1 MADVVRYS
9 FYLPNPK
16 GKGTYL
22 IEIFQREV
30 GKTFRYM
37 KISKEA
43 ITEDQAKGICKI
55 INDGGNI
62 KNPCNYVV
70 DSLNYNFEWKVGES
84 LVRAESKVYDKIQ
97 TYVKNTKGLS
107 AAAPTAAAQA
117 APVAAPQQQ
126 SPKTIILPI
135 TGTIIKKNIKDPT
148 QFYFELPFYDQ
159 TAYDELV
166 NDIVLGT
173 GGLFAID
180 TSRNIGNKIINIS
193 FRKID
198 NTTQAQLKEDYE
210 TLDRLIKDYLEAH
223 LAQITASA
231 KATQQQSAKTIILPI
246 TGTIIKNFD
255 IDPKKF
261 YFELPFYDQDK
272 YDELLNDFERGTDLI
287 HWASNVYVG
296 GTADTEAIFTFK
308 EPESITQTDLEQD
321 YKMLDQLIKVYLIYN
336 TRQKSTPVATQPAAT
351 QTNVANLDSVN
362 LGEPYYLLPKTEI
375 QIYKKDDF
383 NIPEYS
389 FYLTGQ
395 NDKLNMVIIP
405 FISSIVGVTN
415 GSAHSLRIKVAPD
428 LYRITFQL
436 IWDTLSIQETP
447 FLSIDDKL
455 IELGYVKNITTAS
468 APKPNAPK
476 PDSLIDIE
484 AQVDK
489 LKTELDQLVFL
500 RTLNSELDFEKNI
513 EIGQKIAKVKENI
526 NELNFS
532 KLQAKISTDDIFDQL
547 FEQSF
552 TPIQHVYSNLKV
564 TQGQEGDFFTPNG
577 KPSELSEQLNELI
590 RTQQFKDWFGDWQLT
605 YMYKQAG
612 DTDTDCSVVLTENFE
627 PKLFY
632 HGTGQEFSY
641 FKFDKFPAAYF
652 AANQA
657 YSQWFANLHGGDE
670 GYTIPFFLN
679 VRNPLDLTQFGTEEI
694 RPKDFFDYMYLQT
707 GFDAEQ
713 LEVNPLF
720 LNPSA
725 PARECWVYLRNNPK
739 MLKKLADNQVYD
751 GIHFYET
758 NPGVD
763 KGLPAY
769 KTEVYITFKA
779 EQSKIAD
786 NDRGLI
792 LMASLKSF
800 LLEKGGKI

>member
-1 MADVVRYS
+1 MGDVIRY
-9 FYLPNPK
+9 FFFINTTKIDIY
-16 GKGTYL
+16 
-22 IEIFQREV
+22 QREV
-30 GKTFRYM
+30 GKTKRYM
-37 KISKEA
+37 FIPENL
-43 ITEDQAKGICKI
+43 ITEEQAKGICNI
-55 INDGGNI
+55 INNGGNI
-62 KNPCNYVV
+62 DVACNFTKF
-70 DSLNYNFEWKVGES
+70 SNNFEFNWKVKES
-84 LVRAESKVYDKIQ
+84 LKRAEAAVYDQFAPFLKG
-97 TYVKNTKGLS
+97 NTNAATS
-107 AAAPTAAAQA
+107 AAAASVTPAAATK
-117 APVAAPQQQ
+117 QQG
-126 SPKTIILPI
+126 PRTFILPI
-135 TGTIIKKNIKDPT
+135 TGTKIEEAKK
-148 QFYFELPFYDQ
+148 E
-159 TAYDELV
+159 
-166 NDIVLGT
+166 
-173 GGLFAID
+173 
-180 TSRNIGNKIINIS
+180 
-193 FRKID
+193 
-198 NTTQAQLKEDYE
+198 
-210 TLDRLIKDYLEAH
+210 
-223 LAQITASA
+223 
-231 KATQQQSAKTIILPI
+231 
-246 TGTIIKNFD
+246 
-255 IDPKKF
+255 PKRF
-261 YFELPFYDQDK
+261 FFELPFYDQDD
-272 YDELLNDFERGTDLI
+272 YDELLDDFILGTSFPLWD
-287 HWASNVYVG
+287 SNVDNSANLAG
-296 GTADTEAIFTFK
+296 FTFK
-308 EPESITQTDLEQD
+308 EKVNDTTNQLEEDL
-321 YKMLDQLIKVYLIYN
+321 
-336 TRQKSTPVATQPAAT
+336 AT
-351 QTNVANLDSVN
+351 L
-362 LGEPYYLLPKTEI
+362 
-375 QIYKKDDF
+375 
-383 NIPEYS
+383 
-389 FYLTGQ
+389 
-395 NDKLNMVIIP
+395 
-405 FISSIVGVTN
+405 
-415 GSAHSLRIKVAPD
+415 
-428 LYRITFQL
+428 
-436 IWDTLSIQETP
+436 
-447 FLSIDDKL
+447 DKL
-455 IELGYVKNITTAS
+455 IEEYLKKYLAQKNAPAVAQAAPVAQPAAADMSGVQFGDPYFLLPATQCQVYSDVIFNVPAYYIFITGQEDQTSMVVAVMDFLNKSKFVTKNTPTTIKVKQNPSLIRIQFDLVTQNLDEQEIFFQGLDYILSANGYVK
-468 APKPNAPK
+468 PYK
-476 PDSLIDIE
+476 DSSMAQAMAVKVDAVIDIE

-500 RTLNSELDFEKNI
+500 RSLNSELDFEKNI

-532 KLQAKISTDDIFDQL
+532 KLQAKLSTDDIFDQL

-552 TPIQHVYSNLKV
+552 TPIQHVYTNLKV
-564 TQGQEGDFFTPNG
+564 TQAEEGDFFTPNG

-657 YSQWFANLHGGDE
+657 YSQWFANLHGGDK

-779 EQSKIAD
+779 EQCKIAD

>member
-1 MADVVRYS
+1 MADVIRYG
-9 FYLPNPK
+9 FYLPKANS
-16 GKGTYL
+16 GAHL
-22 IEIFQREV
+22 IDIYQREV
-30 GKTFRYM
+30 GKTKRYM
-37 KISKEA
+37 AIPKTA
-43 ITEDQAKGICKI
+43 ITEDQAIGICQI
-55 INDGGNI
+55 INNGGNI
-62 KNPCNYVV
+62 DINCSYSVKPDNYEF
-70 DSLNYNFEWKVGES
+70 DWKVKES
-84 LVRAESKVYDKIQ
+84 LKRAEAQVYDKIQ
-97 TYVKNTKGLS
+97 PYVKNTNGLS
-107 AAAPTAAAQA
+107 PAAPPAAASTTQAPAAATK
-117 APVAAPQQQ
+117 QQG
-126 SPKTIILPI
+126 PRTFILPI
-135 TGTIIKKNIKDPT
+135 TGTKIEEAKK
-148 QFYFELPFYDQ
+148 E
-159 TAYDELV
+159 
-166 NDIVLGT
+166 
-173 GGLFAID
+173 
-180 TSRNIGNKIINIS
+180 
-193 FRKID
+193 
-198 NTTQAQLKEDYE
+198 
-210 TLDRLIKDYLEAH
+210 
-223 LAQITASA
+223 
-231 KATQQQSAKTIILPI
+231 
-246 TGTIIKNFD
+246 
-255 IDPKKF
+255 PKRF
-261 YFELPFYDQDK
+261 FFELPFYDQDD
-272 YDELLNDFERGTDLI
+272 YDELLDDFILGTSFPLWD
-287 HWASNVYVG
+287 SNVDNSANLAG
-296 GTADTEAIFTFK
+296 FTFK
-308 EPESITQTDLEQD
+308 EKVNDTTNQLEEDL
-321 YKMLDQLIKVYLIYN
+321 
-336 TRQKSTPVATQPAAT
+336 AT
-351 QTNVANLDSVN
+351 L
-362 LGEPYYLLPKTEI
+362 
-375 QIYKKDDF
+375 
-383 NIPEYS
+383 
-389 FYLTGQ
+389 
-395 NDKLNMVIIP
+395 
-405 FISSIVGVTN
+405 
-415 GSAHSLRIKVAPD
+415 
-428 LYRITFQL
+428 
-436 IWDTLSIQETP
+436 
-447 FLSIDDKL
+447 DKL
-455 IELGYVKNITTAS
+455 IEEYLKKYLAQKNAPAVAQAAPVAQPAAADMSGVQFGDPYFLLPATQCQVYSDVIFNVPAYYIFITGQEDQTSMVVSVMDFLNKSKFVTKNTPTTIKVKQNPSLIRIQFDLVTQNLDEQEIFFQGLDYILSANGYVK
-468 APKPNAPK
+468 PYK
-476 PDSLIDIE
+476 DSSMAQAMAVKVDAVIDIE

-500 RTLNSELDFEKNI
+500 RSLNSELDFEKNI

-532 KLQAKISTDDIFDQL
+532 KLQAKLSTDDIFDQL

-552 TPIQHVYSNLKV
+552 TPIQHVYTNLKV
-564 TQGQEGDFFTPNG
+564 TQGEEGDFFTPNG

-657 YSQWFANLHGGDE
+657 YSQWFANLHGGDK

-779 EQSKIAD
+779 EQCKIAD

>member
-1 MADVVRYS
+1 MAEEIKYQRFINGKVFEVKAPTKTTRYFQIPTLDIKPEQADAICNYINLDS
-9 FYLPNPK
+9 NTKEKCKWIMGKSVDKTDNTNYFKFTFSVKKSRVGLESPVYQTIVLYLSGANTNIATTAVAQPAAQPAAQQASAK
-16 GKGTYL
+16 SYVL
-22 IEIFQREV
+22 P
-30 GKTFRYM
+30 
-37 KISKEA
+37 ISLV
-43 ITEDQAKGICKI
+43 
-55 INDGGNI
+55 NI
-62 KNPCNYVV
+62 KSYSGTDPLQFYFEVPFYDQKGYDNLYDELTTSTRKLYDWGARKVNVGNLINFTFLE
-70 DSLNYNFEWKVGES
+70 DSKASQASLDADYAVLDFILNKYEK
-84 LVRAESKVYDKIQ
+84 D
-97 TYVKNTKGLS
+97 NTKVS
-107 AAAPTAAAQA
+107 APTAAAQ
-117 APVAAPQQQ
+117 
-126 SPKTIILPI
+126 
-135 TGTIIKKNIKDPT
+135 
-148 QFYFELPFYDQ
+148 
-159 TAYDELV
+159 
-166 NDIVLGT
+166 
-173 GGLFAID
+173 
-180 TSRNIGNKIINIS
+180 
-193 FRKID
+193 
-198 NTTQAQLKEDYE
+198 
-210 TLDRLIKDYLEAH
+210 
-223 LAQITASA
+223 
-231 KATQQQSAKTIILPI
+231 
-246 TGTIIKNFD
+246 
-255 IDPKKF
+255 
-261 YFELPFYDQDK
+261 
-272 YDELLNDFERGTDLI
+272 
-287 HWASNVYVG
+287 
-296 GTADTEAIFTFK
+296 
-308 EPESITQTDLEQD
+308 
-321 YKMLDQLIKVYLIYN
+321 
-336 TRQKSTPVATQPAAT
+336 PA
-351 QTNVANLDSVN
+351 VANLDKVN

-455 IELGYVKNITTAS
+455 VELGYIKPITSSNVQKTS
-468 APKPNAPK
+468 APKPDAV
-476 PDSLIDIE
+476 IDIE

-500 RTLNSELDFEKNI
+500 RSLNSELEFEKNI
-513 EIGQKIAKVKENI
+513 ELGQKITKVKENI
-526 NELNFS
+526 NELNFR
-532 KLQAKISTDDIFDQL
+532 KLQAKITTDDIFDQL

-552 TPIQHVYSNLKV
+552 TPIQHEYTNLKV
-564 TQGQEGDFFTPNG
+564 TQSEEGDFFTPNG

-590 RTQQFKDWFGDWQLT
+590 RTEQFKEWFGDWQLA

-632 HGTGQEFSY
+632 HGTGQAFSY

-657 YSQWFANLHGGDE
+657 YSQWFANLHGGDQ

-679 VRNPLDLTQFGTEEI
+679 VRNPLDLTQFGTQEI

-707 GFDAEQ
+707 GLDADQ

-758 NPGVD
+758 NPGVPL
-763 KGLPAY
+763 GQLAHS
-769 KTEVYITFKA
+769 TEVFITFKP
-779 EQSKIAD
+779 EQCKIAD

-792 LMASLKSF
+792 LIGALKSF

>member
-1 MADVVRYS
+1 M
-9 FYLPNPK
+9 L
-16 GKGTYL
+16 
-22 IEIFQREV
+22 
-30 GKTFRYM
+30 YM
-37 KISKEA
+37 S
-43 ITEDQAKGICKI
+43 
-55 INDGGNI
+55 
-62 KNPCNYVV
+62 
-70 DSLNYNFEWKVGES
+70 
-84 LVRAESKVYDKIQ
+84 
-97 TYVKNTKGLS
+97 
-107 AAAPTAAAQA
+107 
-117 APVAAPQQQ
+117 
-126 SPKTIILPI
+126 
-135 TGTIIKKNIKDPT
+135 
-148 QFYFELPFYDQ
+148 
-159 TAYDELV
+159 
-166 NDIVLGT
+166 
-173 GGLFAID
+173 
-180 TSRNIGNKIINIS
+180 
-193 FRKID
+193 
-198 NTTQAQLKEDYE
+198 
-210 TLDRLIKDYLEAH
+210 
-223 LAQITASA
+223 
-231 KATQQQSAKTIILPI
+231 
-246 TGTIIKNFD
+246 
-255 IDPKKF
+255 
-261 YFELPFYDQDK
+261 
-272 YDELLNDFERGTDLI
+272 
-287 HWASNVYVG
+287 
-296 GTADTEAIFTFK
+296 
-308 EPESITQTDLEQD
+308 
-321 YKMLDQLIKVYLIYN
+321 
-336 TRQKSTPVATQPAAT
+336 
-351 QTNVANLDSVN
+351 
-362 LGEPYYLLPKTEI
+362 
-375 QIYKKDDF
+375 
-383 NIPEYS
+383 
-389 FYLTGQ
+389 
-395 NDKLNMVIIP
+395 IIP
-405 FISSIVGVTN
+405 HLYGVKYVTT
-415 GSAHSLRIKVAPD
+415 GSAIASRVKVNPD
-428 LYRITFQL
+428 LYKISFEINTRNFADQVYTFL
-436 IWDTLSIQETP
+436 Y
-447 FLSIDDKL
+447 IDGEL
-455 IELGYVKNITTAS
+455 MELGYIKPITSSNVQKTS
-468 APKPNAPK
+468 APKPDAV
-476 PDSLIDIE
+476 IDIE

-532 KLQAKISTDDIFDQL
+532 KLQAKLSTDDIFDQL

-564 TQGQEGDFFTPNG
+564 TQAEEGDFFTPNG

-657 YSQWFANLHGGDE
+657 YSQWFANLHGGDN

-679 VRNPLDLTQFGTEEI
+679 VRNPLHLTQFGTEEI

-763 KGLPAY
+763 KGFPAY

-779 EQSKIAD
+779 EQCKIAD

-792 LMASLKSF
+792 LMSSLKSF
-800 LLEKGGKI
+800 LLKEGGKI

>member
-1 MADVVRYS
+1 MGDVIRY
-9 FYLPNPK
+9 FFFINTTKIDIY
-16 GKGTYL
+16 
-22 IEIFQREV
+22 QREV
-30 GKTFRYM
+30 GKTKRYM
-37 KISKEA
+37 FIPENL
-43 ITEDQAKGICKI
+43 ITEEQAKGICNI
-55 INDGGNI
+55 INNGGNI
-62 KNPCNYVV
+62 DVACNFTKF
-70 DSLNYNFEWKVGES
+70 SNNYEFNWKVKES
-84 LVRAESKVYDKIQ
+84 LKRAEAAVYDQFAPFLKG
-97 TYVKNTKGLS
+97 NTN
-107 AAAPTAAAQA
+107 AATSAAAQA
-117 APVAAPQQQ
+117 APVAATQQQ
-126 SPKTIILPI
+126 GPRTFILPI
-135 TGTIIKKNIKDPT
+135 TGTKIEEAKK
-148 QFYFELPFYDQ
+148 E
-159 TAYDELV
+159 
-166 NDIVLGT
+166 
-173 GGLFAID
+173 
-180 TSRNIGNKIINIS
+180 
-193 FRKID
+193 
-198 NTTQAQLKEDYE
+198 
-210 TLDRLIKDYLEAH
+210 
-223 LAQITASA
+223 
-231 KATQQQSAKTIILPI
+231 
-246 TGTIIKNFD
+246 
-255 IDPKKF
+255 PKRF
-261 YFELPFYDQDK
+261 FFELPFYDQDD
-272 YDELLNDFERGTDLI
+272 YDELLDDFILGTSFPLWD
-287 HWASNVYVG
+287 SNVDNSANLAG
-296 GTADTEAIFTFK
+296 FTFK
-308 EPESITQTDLEQD
+308 EKVNDTTNQLEEDLAT
-321 YKMLDQLIKVYLIYN
+321 LDKLIEEYLKKYLA
-336 TRQKSTPVATQPAAT
+336 QKSTPVAAQPAAT
-351 QTNVANLDSVN
+351 QTNVANLDGIQ
-362 LGEPYYLLPKTEI
+362 LGEPYYLLPKTQI
-375 QIYKKDDF
+375 QVYKEDNF
-383 NIPEYS
+383 NIPSYY
-389 FYLTGQ
+389 FFLTGQ
-395 NDKLNMVIIP
+395 NDMLYMSIIP
-405 FISSIVGVTN
+405 HLYGVKYVTT
-415 GSAHSLRIKVAPD
+415 GSAIASRVKVNPD
-428 LYRITFQL
+428 LYKISFEINTGNIADQEYTFL
-436 IWDTLSIQETP
+436 Y
-447 FLSIDDKL
+447 IDGEL
-455 IELGYVKNITTAS
+455 IELGYIKPISSSNVQKTS
-468 APKPNAPK
+468 APKPDAV
-476 PDSLIDIE
+476 IDIE

-532 KLQAKISTDDIFDQL
+532 KLQAKLSTDDIFDQL

-552 TPIQHVYSNLKV
+552 TPIQHVYTNLKV

-577 KPSELSEQLNELI
+577 QPSELSEQLNELI

-657 YSQWFANLHGGDE
+657 YSQWFANLHGGDK

-707 GFDAEQ
+707 GLDAEQ

-779 EQSKIAD
+779 EQCKIAD

>member
-1 MADVVRYS
+1 M
-9 FYLPNPK
+9 
-16 GKGTYL
+16 
-22 IEIFQREV
+22 
-30 GKTFRYM
+30 
-37 KISKEA
+37 
-43 ITEDQAKGICKI
+43 
-55 INDGGNI
+55 
-62 KNPCNYVV
+62 
-70 DSLNYNFEWKVGES
+70 
-84 LVRAESKVYDKIQ
+84 
-97 TYVKNTKGLS
+97 
-107 AAAPTAAAQA
+107 AQA
-117 APVAAPQQQ
+117 MAV
-126 SPKTIILPI
+126 
-135 TGTIIKKNIKDPT
+135 
-148 QFYFELPFYDQ
+148 
-159 TAYDELV
+159 
-166 NDIVLGT
+166 
-173 GGLFAID
+173 
-180 TSRNIGNKIINIS
+180 
-193 FRKID
+193 
-198 NTTQAQLKEDYE
+198 
-210 TLDRLIKDYLEAH
+210 
-223 LAQITASA
+223 
-231 KATQQQSAKTIILPI
+231 
-246 TGTIIKNFD
+246 
-255 IDPKKF
+255 
-261 YFELPFYDQDK
+261 
-272 YDELLNDFERGTDLI
+272 
-287 HWASNVYVG
+287 
-296 GTADTEAIFTFK
+296 
-308 EPESITQTDLEQD
+308 
-321 YKMLDQLIKVYLIYN
+321 KVDA
-336 TRQKSTPVATQPAAT
+336 V
-351 QTNVANLDSVN
+351 
-362 LGEPYYLLPKTEI
+362 
-375 QIYKKDDF
+375 
-383 NIPEYS
+383 
-389 FYLTGQ
+389 
-395 NDKLNMVIIP
+395 
-405 FISSIVGVTN
+405 
-415 GSAHSLRIKVAPD
+415 
-428 LYRITFQL
+428 
-436 IWDTLSIQETP
+436 
-447 FLSIDDKL
+447 
-455 IELGYVKNITTAS
+455 
-468 APKPNAPK
+468 
-476 PDSLIDIE
+476 IDIE
-484 AQVDK
+484 SQVDK

-500 RTLNSELDFEKNI
+500 RSLNSELDFEKNI

-707 GFDAEQ
+707 GLDAEQ

-720 LNPSA
+720 LNPST
-725 PARECWVYLRNNPK
+725 PARETWVYLRNNPK

>member
-1 MADVVRYS
+1 MAEELKYQRFINGKPFDVIAPTKTTRYFKIPVYDIKS
-9 FYLPNPK
+9 DQADAISNYINNDSNTK
-16 GKGTYL
+16 DRCRYL
-22 IEIFQREV
+22 IEVDKATNTNYYYFKFSVKKSRV
-30 GKTFRYM
+30 GL
-37 KISKEA
+37 E
-43 ITEDQAKGICKI
+43 
-55 INDGGNI
+55 N
-62 KNPCNYVV
+62 
-70 DSLNYNFEWKVGES
+70 
-84 LVRAESKVYDKIQ
+84 KVYQ
-97 TYVKNTKGLS
+97 TIVLYLSGANTSITTAPPPKTS
-107 AAAPTAAAQA
+107 TSPTPAA
-117 APVAAPQQQ
+117 
-126 SPKTIILPI
+126 PKTIILPI
-135 TGTIIKKNIKDPT
+135 TGTIIKNNIKDPT

-159 TAYDELV
+159 TSYDELV

-173 GGLFAID
+173 GGIFAID
-180 TSRNIGNKIINIS
+180 TARNIGNKIINIS
-193 FRKID
+193 FREID
-198 NTTQAQLKEDYE
+198 PTTQAQLKKDYE
-210 TLDRLIKDYLEAH
+210 TLDRLIEGYLAY
-223 LAQITASA
+223 
-231 KATQQQSAKTIILPI
+231 
-246 TGTIIKNFD
+246 KNA
-255 IDPKKF
+255 P
-261 YFELPFYDQDK
+261 
-272 YDELLNDFERGTDLI
+272 
-287 HWASNVYVG
+287 A
-296 GTADTEAIFTFK
+296 AA
-308 EPESITQTDLEQD
+308 
-321 YKMLDQLIKVYLIYN
+321 
-336 TRQKSTPVATQPAAT
+336 QPATA
-351 QTNVANLDSVN
+351 QMNAANLDGIK
-362 LGEPYYLLPKTEI
+362 LGQVYYLMPITEV
-375 QIYKKDDF
+375 QVYKEDVF
-383 NIPEYS
+383 NVPIYS
-389 FYLTGQ
+389 FYLTGGQ
-395 NDKLNMVIIP
+395 NILKICNEIVS
-405 FISSIVGVTN
+405 FINTYTAFGLAAKSTLLKAN
-415 GSAHSLRIKVAPD
+415 PD
-428 LYRITFQL
+428 LYKIEFEIVSSKLNDEESTFNYV
-436 IWDTLSIQETP
+436 DE
-447 FLSIDDKL
+447 KL
-455 IELGYVKNITTAS
+455 YRLGYKNPFTS
-468 APKPNAPK
+468 AAPTK
-476 PDSLIDIE
+476 ALVQTQSDLLGIE
-484 AQVDK
+484 TEVEK

-500 RTLNSELDFEKNI
+500 RSLNSELEFEKNI
-513 EIGQKIAKVKENI
+513 EIGQKIANVKEKI

-532 KLQAKISTDDIFDQL
+532 KLEAKLTIDDIFDQL

-564 TQGQEGDFFTPNG
+564 TKEEEGDFFTPNG

-657 YSQWFANLHGGDE
+657 YSQWFANLHGGDK

-707 GFDAEQ
+707 GLDAEQ

-779 EQSKIAD
+779 EQCKIAD

-800 LLEKGGKI
+800 LLKEGGKI

>member
-1 MADVVRYS
+1 MAEELKYQRFINGKPFDVIAPTKTTRYFKIPVYDIKS
-9 FYLPNPK
+9 DQADAICNYINNDSNTK
-16 GKGTYL
+16 DRCRYL
-22 IEIFQREV
+22 IEVDKATNTNYYYFKFSVKKSRV
-30 GKTFRYM
+30 GL
-37 KISKEA
+37 E
-43 ITEDQAKGICKI
+43 
-55 INDGGNI
+55 N
-62 KNPCNYVV
+62 
-70 DSLNYNFEWKVGES
+70 
-84 LVRAESKVYDKIQ
+84 KVYQ
-97 TYVKNTKGLS
+97 TIVLYLSGANTSITTAPPPKTS
-107 AAAPTAAAQA
+107 TSPTPAA
-117 APVAAPQQQ
+117 
-126 SPKTIILPI
+126 PKTIILPI
-135 TGTIIKKNIKDPT
+135 TGTIIKNNIKDPT

-159 TAYDELV
+159 TSYDELV

-180 TSRNIGNKIINIS
+180 TARNIGNKIINIS
-193 FRKID
+193 FREID
-198 NTTQAQLKEDYE
+198 PTTQAQLKEDYE
-210 TLDRLIKDYLEAH
+210 TLDRLIEDYLKTY
-223 LAQITASA
+223 LAQ
-231 KATQQQSAKTIILPI
+231 
-246 TGTIIKNFD
+246 KNA
-255 IDPKKF
+255 P
-261 YFELPFYDQDK
+261 
-272 YDELLNDFERGTDLI
+272 
-287 HWASNVYVG
+287 A
-296 GTADTEAIFTFK
+296 A
-308 EPESITQTDLEQD
+308 
-321 YKMLDQLIKVYLIYN
+321 
-336 TRQKSTPVATQPAAT
+336 QPAAAQTAPVAKPAAADMSGVQFGDPYFLLTAT
-351 QTNVANLDSVN
+351 QCQVYVDVIFNVPSYYIFITGQEEQTSMVVAVMDFLNKSKFVTKNTPTTIKIKQNPSLIRIQFELVTQNLD
-362 LGEPYYLLPKTEI
+362 EQEI
-375 QIYKKDDF
+375 FFQGLDYI
-383 NIPEYS
+383 
-389 FYLTGQ
+389 L
-395 NDKLNMVIIP
+395 
-405 FISSIVGVTN
+405 
-415 GSAHSLRIKVAPD
+415 SAN
-428 LYRITFQL
+428 
-436 IWDTLSIQETP
+436 
-447 FLSIDDKL
+447 
-455 IELGYVKNITTAS
+455 GYVKPYKESSMAQ
-468 APKPNAPK
+468 AMAVKVDAV
-476 PDSLIDIE
+476 IDIE

-532 KLQAKISTDDIFDQL
+532 KLQAKLSTDDIFDQL

-564 TQGQEGDFFTPNG
+564 TQAEEGDFFTPNG

-657 YSQWFANLHGGDE
+657 YSQWFANLHGGDK

-779 EQSKIAD
+779 EQCKIAD

-792 LMASLKSF
+792 LMSSLKSF

>member
-16 GKGTYL
+16 GKGAYL

-30 GKTFRYM
+30 GKTSRYM

-43 ITEDQAKGICKI
+43 INEDQAKGICKI

-62 KNPCNYVV
+62 KNPCNYVI

-117 APVAAPQQQ
+117 APAAATKQQ
-126 SPKTIILPI
+126 SPRTFTLPI
-135 TGTIIKKNIKDPT
+135 TGTIIKRDPKEPNK
-148 QFYFELPFYDQ
+148 FNFELPYFAQ
-159 TAYDELV
+159 NAVDELLLDLIMGTNL
-166 NDIVLGT
+166 NDFKLQLITNQQVYFTFKEPELAG
-173 GGLFAID
+173 
-180 TSRNIGNKIINIS
+180 
-193 FRKID
+193 
-198 NTTQAQLKEDYE
+198 QAQFKEDLE
-210 TLDRLIKDYLEAH
+210 TIDKLVKDYLEEH
-223 LAQITASA
+223 LAQITATA
-231 KATQQQSAKTIILPI
+231 KATQKQSAKTIILPI

-255 IDPKKF
+255 IDPTKF

-272 YDELLNDFERGTDLI
+272 YDELLNDFIRGTDLI
-287 HWASNVYVG
+287 HWNSNVYV
-296 GTADTEAIFTFK
+296 ADTGDTKAIFAFK

-336 TRQKSTPVATQPAAT
+336 TPQKSTPVAAQPAAT
-351 QTNVANLDSVN
+351 QTNVANLDKVN

-455 IELGYVKNITTAS
+455 VELGYVKNITTAS
-468 APKPNAPK
+468 APKLNAPK

-532 KLQAKISTDDIFDQL
+532 KLQAKLSTDDIFDQL

-564 TQGQEGDFFTPNG
+564 TQAEEGDFFTPNG

-627 PKLFY
+627 PKLFF

-657 YSQWFANLHGGDE
+657 YSQWFANLHGGDK

-779 EQSKIAD
+779 EQCKIAD

-792 LMASLKSF
+792 LMSSLKSF